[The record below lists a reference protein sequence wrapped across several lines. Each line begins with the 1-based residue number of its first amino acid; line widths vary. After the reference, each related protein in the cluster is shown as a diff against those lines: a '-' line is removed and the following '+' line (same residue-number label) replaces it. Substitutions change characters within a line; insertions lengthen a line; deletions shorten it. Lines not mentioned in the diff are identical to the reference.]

1 MPTLKQISKS
11 NSPHSAS
18 HHDKGKES
26 FFGVQAKLNIGK
38 SNDKFEVEADRVAD
52 HVVANKQTPKAESFF
67 SPSPV
72 VQKKLARNVQ
82 KQEEKNK
89 EIQRKTAPQ
98 TITPVVQLK
107 TDLIQNKLDSRV

>member
-1 MPTLKQISKS
+1 MPAFKQISKS
-11 NSPHSAS
+11 NPSAPS
-18 HHDKGKES
+18 SINASKGTD

-52 HVVANKQTPKAESFF
+52 QVVANKQTANTDAFF

-82 KQEEKNK
+82 KQEEQNK
-89 EIQRKTAPQ
+89 EVQRNGCRNHNTCCTA
-98 TITPVVQLK
+98 
-107 TDLIQNKLDSRV
+107 